1 VSPVAPERPVDRGK
15 GWVEAAEAARALL
28 ASAEALER
36 ALERGEEDWS
46 QPLAARARCFAAFR
60 AAADGTLTPEV
71 RALVER
77 VVAIDRR
84 ALARAGERL
93 AAVSAELGQT
103 RRSRDA
109 LRSLDAERR
118 PARFFS
124 ERA

>member
-1 VSPVAPERPVDRGK
+1 MSPGALGCPVDHAEVRP
-15 GWVEAAEAARALL
+15 EAAEAARALL

-36 ALERGEEDWS
+36 ALEGGDEDWW
-46 QPLAARARCFAAFR
+46 QPLADRTRCFEALR
-60 AAADGTLTPEV
+60 AAADGSLAPEV
-71 RALVER
+71 RALVDR
-77 VVAIDRR
+77 VVALDRR
-84 ALARAGERL
+84 ALARAGEQL